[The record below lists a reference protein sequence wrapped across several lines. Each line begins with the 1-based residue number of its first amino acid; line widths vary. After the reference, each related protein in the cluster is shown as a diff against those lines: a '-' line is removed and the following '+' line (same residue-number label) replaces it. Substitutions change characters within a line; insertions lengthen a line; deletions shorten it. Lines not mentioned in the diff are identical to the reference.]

1 MADKN
6 WDINNYKPPAEGS
19 VFYGKEQHFNED
31 VVFYRG
37 VRIHGDL
44 EFDYTKYDKLV
55 VTQLESI
62 GPGQNL
68 FEGPVDFNSDITINA
83 KINTDDLLVKNSF
96 QLVEYDPEVANSFP
110 LIFASKELAN
120 GSGAVGIKTADPKGL
135 FQVGYEER
143 SFTVT
148 PNGQVGI
155 GSAVPGE
162 WIADSEDPAYANTQN
177 LKLDVLGSI
186 RIKNTIFDSADVPG
200 VNGYFF
206 ARDQR
211 GVRWLQQLAD
221 DDGVMPLSVV
231 LWGGNGNFPP
241 PGYELCDGTNGKP
254 NLAPVTDLNGTVF
267 QYIIKVV

>member
-1 MADKN
+1 MADTF
-6 WDINNYKPPAEGS
+6 WDINNYKPPADGS

-31 VVFYRG
+31 VVFYKG
-37 VRIHGDL
+37 VRIHGNL
-44 EFDYTKYDKLV
+44 EFDYTKYVKLV

-68 FEGPVDFNSDITINA
+68 FEGPVTFNSDITINA
-83 KINTDDLLVKNSF
+83 TINTDDLLVKNTF
-96 QLVEYDPEVANSFP
+96 QLAEYDPEIEDSLPV
-110 LIFASKELAN
+110 IFASKFTRR
-120 GSGAVGIKTADPKGL
+120 VGINTVEAAGQ
-135 FQVGYEER
+135 FQVGVEEK
-143 SFTVT
+143 SFTILNSGT
-148 PNGQVGI
+148 VGV
-155 GSAVPGE
+155 GSAAPGI
-162 WIADSEDPAYANTQN
+162 WINDSEDPSYAVSQR

-200 VNGYFF
+200 KNGYFF

-211 GVRWLQQLAD
+211 GVRWLQQLAN

-241 PGYELCDGTNGKP
+241 PGYELCDGANGKP
-254 NLAPVTDLNGTVF
+254 NLAPITDLNGNTF